1 MNCFLYFRYFLVMLI
16 VGTVIGCSPTPKM
29 DTLSDFI
36 GDAFAVDNEKVNE
49 REPIM
54 SILAVAKQQASKTVL
69 LKKENARAALAEAQK
84 HKNVFI
90 VVGHHTIVK
99 ITDFTDRQKSTSWAT
114 EMPFGVALVQNK
126 GLNETSDYVNQ
137 IIGKPDNQTR
147 WLLMFD

>member
-1 MNCFLYFRYFLVMLI
+1 MKCFLFLRAFWVLLL
-16 VGTVIGCSPTPKM
+16 VGVVAGCSPTPKT
-29 DTLSDFI
+29 DTLSDFV
-36 GDAFAVDNEKVNE
+36 GDAFTIEKDNVNE
-49 REPIM
+49 TEPIM
-54 SILAVAKQQASKTVL
+54 SILAVAKQQASKTIL
-69 LKKENARAALAEAQK
+69 LKKENARAAFTEAQK

-99 ITDFTDRQKSTSWAT
+99 ITDFTDCQKSTSWAA
-114 EMPFGVALVQNK
+114 EMPYGVALVQNK